1 MNNYIANTNPN
12 LKVVRRANDGK
23 ITLVPVAYWAELRY
37 RRVPVDLTRM
47 GTELINIV
55 EIGFAIHDASDGRVY
70 LCNGTIFN
78 TLESFEEASR

>member
-1 MNNYIANTNPN
+1 M
-12 LKVVRRANDGK
+12 
-23 ITLVPVAYWAELRY
+23 
-37 RRVPVDLTRM
+37 PVDLTRM